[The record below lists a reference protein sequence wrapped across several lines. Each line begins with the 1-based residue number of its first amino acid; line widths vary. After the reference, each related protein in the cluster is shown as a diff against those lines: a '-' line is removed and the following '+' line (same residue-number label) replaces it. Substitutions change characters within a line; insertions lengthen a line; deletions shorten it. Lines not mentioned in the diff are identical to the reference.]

1 MKRVVAMVL
10 GVVIIGIGVW
20 RMISGDT
27 APGALFTVIGAF
39 LLFRGITNT
48 VRPGL

>member
-1 MKRVVAMVL
+1 MKRLLAMAL
-10 GVVIIGIGVW
+10 GVVIIGVGIW
-20 RMISGDT
+20 RVLSGDT
-27 APGALFTVIGAF
+27 VPGALFTVIGAF